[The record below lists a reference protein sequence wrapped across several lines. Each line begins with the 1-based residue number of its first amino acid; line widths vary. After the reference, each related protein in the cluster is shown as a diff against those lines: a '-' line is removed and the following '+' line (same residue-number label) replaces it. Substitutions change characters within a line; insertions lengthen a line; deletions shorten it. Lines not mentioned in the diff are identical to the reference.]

1 MNAGRLDRKVI
12 LEKPT
17 TTRDDFGQST
27 QTFTKEAEVWAQRR
41 DISAKETTESDQPV
55 ASTRTEWTIRWR
67 SDVRETWQLK
77 TQAPDRVQTFDIVG
91 ILELGRREGLRLI
104 CEQTDRPT

>member
-1 MNAGRLDRKVI
+1 MNAGRLDRKI
-12 LEKPT
+12 SIQEPT
-17 TTRDDFGQST
+17 TTRDAFGQSVD
-27 QTFTKEAEVWAQRR
+27 TFAEVAKVWAQRR
-41 DISAKETTESDQPV
+41 DISAKEATETDQPV

-67 SDVRETWQLK
+67 SDIRETWRVV
-77 TQAPDRVQTFDIVG
+77 TTTDRIQTFEIVG

>member
-1 MNAGRLDRKVI
+1 MNAGRLDRKI
-12 LEKPT
+12 SIQEPT
-17 TTRDDFGQST
+17 TTRDDFGQSVDA
-27 QTFTKEAEVWAQRR
+27 FAEVAKVWAQRR
-41 DISAKETTESDQPV
+41 DISAKENTETDQPV

-67 SDVRETWQLK
+67 SDIRETWRVV
-77 TQAPDRVQTFDIVG
+77 TTTDRIQTFEIVG

>member
-1 MNAGRLDRKVI
+1 MNAGRLDRKI
-12 LEKPT
+12 SLQQPT

-27 QTFTKEAEVWAQRR
+27 DAFSEVSRVWAQRR
-41 DISAKETTESDQPV
+41 DISGKETTESDQPV
-55 ASTRTEWTIRWR
+55 AATRTEWTIRWR
-67 SDVRETWQLK
+67 SDIRETWRVV
-77 TQAPDRVQTFDIVG
+77 TTTDRIQTFEIVG